1 MTETNQYAN
10 KVRDSGPSLSRLK
23 YEIDLVTL
31 QKVQPSA
38 QFQPKPIHES
48 PSRAKTHQRPLVL
61 ARHHL

>member
-1 MTETNQYAN
+1 MTETSQYAN
-10 KVRDSGPSLSRLK
+10 EVRDSGPSLGRPK

-48 PSRAKTHQRPLVL
+48 PSRAKAPQRRL
-61 ARHHL
+61 ALPRHHL